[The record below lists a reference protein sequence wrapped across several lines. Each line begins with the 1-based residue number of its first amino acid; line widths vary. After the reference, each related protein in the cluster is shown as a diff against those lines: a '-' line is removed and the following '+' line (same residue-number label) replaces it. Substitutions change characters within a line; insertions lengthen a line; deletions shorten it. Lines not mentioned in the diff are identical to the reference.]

1 MIDQRDLTDEVS
13 NSREVVG
20 MSLPSPYDTGS
31 SCYQEE
37 AAGGF
42 CLYLVKPASPNSRKV
57 CESNDG
63 RVPLAE
69 RVLEAVIC

>member
-42 CLYLVKPASPNSRKV
+42 CPYLVEPASPNSGKIR
-57 CESNDG
+57 ESNDG
-63 RVPLAE
+63 WMPLAE

>member
-31 SCYQEE
+31 SYYQEE
-37 AAGGF
+37 AACGF
-42 CLYLVKPASPNSRKV
+42 CPYLIEPASPKSRKE
-57 CESNDG
+57 CKGDN
-63 RVPLAE
+63 RRMPLAE
-69 RVLEAVIC
+69 RVLEAVI